1 MADSVRELI
10 MKDVRTTLLGITTV
24 NGYVNQMQSVQRFQ
38 QDGQQLA
45 DVPMAVLVDGGDEVN
60 DERPLEL
67 QSRALSV
74 SVVLIHRQDTAVD
87 ARSSS
92 EVMNS
97 LIADVQKAMQ
107 VDQTRGGL
115 AVNTIEQG
123 IGEIDAQEGEPELMQ
138 AISYRILYRHR
149 RVDPTIVG

>member
-10 MKDVRTTLLGITTV
+10 MKHVRTTLLGVTTAA
-24 NGYVNQMQSVQRFQ
+24 GYMNQLQSVQRFQ

-45 DVPMAVLVDGGDEVN
+45 DVPMAVLVEGGDDV
-60 DERPLEL
+60 DSERPIEL
-67 QSRALSV
+67 TARALTL
-74 SVVLIHRQDTAVD
+74 SVVVIHRQDPAVD
-87 ARSSS
+87 TRSAS

-115 AVNTIEQG
+115 AINTIEQG
-123 IGEIDAQEGEPELMQ
+123 IGEIDVQEGEPELVQ